1 MNHRTNIDDSRDRRR
16 RAHVARRPSKAHF
29 RGSLWTVTRSR
40 QNSRRH
46 LRAAEQFR
54 RGWCPQLMSSS
65 CDWLMSEMFGRFPQP
80 FRSMSTPE
88 AFPYD
93 PQLPRCLCTCET
105 HPGAMHAHS
114 APGGGMGQGDPLA
127 SHLSP
132 PPPPQVLFFGEFSH
146 QLAPGQRP
154 TEGGEVDEVC
164 VSQATSR
171 DWISQGSTEG
181 QR

>member
-1 MNHRTNIDDSRDRRR
+1 MFQQLLLARLGQFLGNIFEKLEKLGMNHRTNIDDSRDRRR

-46 LRAAEQFR
+46 LRAAKQFR

-114 APGGGMGQGDPLA
+114 APGG
-127 SHLSP
+127 LS
-132 PPPPQVLFFGEFSH
+132 LIH
-146 QLAPGQRP
+146 
-154 TEGGEVDEVC
+154 
-164 VSQATSR
+164 
-171 DWISQGSTEG
+171 I
-181 QR
+181 